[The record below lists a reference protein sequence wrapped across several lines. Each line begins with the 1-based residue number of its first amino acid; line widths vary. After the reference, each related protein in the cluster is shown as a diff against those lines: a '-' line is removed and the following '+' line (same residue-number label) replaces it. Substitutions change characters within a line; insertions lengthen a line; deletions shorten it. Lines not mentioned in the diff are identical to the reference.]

1 MGHRILGFQNT
12 NYLRTGDTS
21 GPISPWH
28 LFEILTLWLG
38 LCYSNWNQIAVPYL
52 IPILRAIKGQCEYI
66 LWQSIPIKDDHRDAC
81 MRFFFCLCV
90 CVCVFYNVPKIVY
103 CWNSCDYVSETLLI
117 CVQIRAILHQWK
129 VETVVDQLPGVIN
142 EQKWAFGGTSS
153 YS

>member
-12 NYLRTGDTS
+12 DYFRTGDTS

-38 LCYSNWNQIAVPYL
+38 FCYSDWNQIAVPYL

-66 LWQSIPIKDDHRDAC
+66 LWQSIPIKDDHRDWLC
-81 MRFFFCLCV
+81 LHEILFLFVFF
-90 CVCVFYNVPKIVY
+90 FYNVPKIVY
-103 CWNSCDYVSETLLI
+103 CWNSCEYVSETLLI

-142 EQKWAFGGTSS
+142 EQKWAFGDISS